1 MNSYQKGVNKM
12 NFNTYAEY
20 VKTHRINLHQIPEI
34 AFDLY
39 KTEAYIKAELKKL
52 GYKTINI
59 AKTGVIAIKPGKSQ
73 ETIAFRSDMDGLN
86 VVEETN
92 LKYKSKH
99 QGQMHACGH
108 DGHMA
113 MLLGFAKYLTTLKTL
128 NKNVMLVFQPAEE
141 GPGGAKLIVESG
153 IFKKH
158 NVKAIFGIHLY
169 PDLEEGKY
177 GLVDGPMMAQNGEFD
192 LLVKGVS
199 AHGAQPHKGNDAI
212 LASANLVSQYQAIV
226 SRFLNPLQPSVVT
239 IGTINGGEARNI
251 IAHSVKMSG
260 TVRSFNPANYLDI
273 KKGLAQINKGIEQSF
288 KVKVS
293 MDFRDYYP
301 PVIND
306 HSLFLKTS
314 AVLPKSSTKSI
325 EPMMFAEDFAFY
337 QQALPGMFIMLGT
350 RNEKLGYTHPLHSCY
365 FNFKEEVLTKGVELY
380 ASILKAMDV
389 I

>member
-1 MNSYQKGVNKM
+1 M
-12 NFNTYAEY
+12 NFNNYTDY
-20 VKTHRINLHQIPEI
+20 VKQHRINLHQIPEI
-34 AFDLY
+34 AFDLF
-39 KTEAYIKAELKKL
+39 KTEAYLKAELKKL
-52 GYKTINI
+52 GYKTINV
-59 AKTGVIAIKPGKSQ
+59 AKTGIIAIKTGKGK
-73 ETIAFRSDMDGLN
+73 ETIAFRSDMDALN
-86 VVEETN
+86 VLEETGI
-92 LKYKSKH
+92 KYKSKH
-99 QGQMHACGH
+99 VGKMHACGH

-113 MLLGFAKYLTTLKTL
+113 MLLGFAKYLTTLKDL
-128 NKNVMLVFQPAEE
+128 KKNVMLVFQPAEE

-153 IFKKH
+153 IFKKY

-192 LLVKGVS
+192 LLVKGTS

-212 LASANLVSQYQAIV
+212 LASGNLVVQYQAIV
-226 SRFLNPLQPSVVT
+226 ARFLNPLQPSVVT

-260 TVRSFNPANYLDI
+260 TVRSFNPKNYLEI
-273 KKGLAQINKGIEQSF
+273 KRGLNQINKGIEASF
-288 KVKVS
+288 NVKVQ

-306 HSLFLKTS
+306 HDLFSKVSEALPKTS
-314 AVLPKSSTKSI
+314 VKAI

>member
-1 MNSYQKGVNKM
+1 M
-12 NFNTYAEY
+12 NFNTYADY
-20 VKTHRINLHQIPEI
+20 VKQHRISLHQIPEI
-34 AFDLY
+34 AFDLF
-39 KTEAYIKAELKKL
+39 KTEAYLKAELKKL
-52 GYKTINI
+52 GYKTINV
-59 AKTGVIAIKPGKSQ
+59 AKTGVIAIKAGKSK
-73 ETIAFRSDMDGLN
+73 ETIAFRSDMDALS
-86 VVEETN
+86 VVEETG
-92 LKYKSKH
+92 LKYQSKH
-99 QGQMHACGH
+99 PGKMHACGH

-113 MLLGFAKYLTTLKTL
+113 MLLGFAKYLTTLRDLK
-128 NKNVMLVFQPAEE
+128 KNVMLVFQPAEE
-141 GPGGAKLIVESG
+141 GPGGAKIIVESG
-153 IFKKH
+153 IFKKY

-192 LLVKGVS
+192 LLVKGAS

-212 LASANLVSQYQAIV
+212 IASGNLVVQYQNVV

-239 IGTINGGEARNI
+239 IGTISGGEARNI

-260 TVRSFNPANYLDI
+260 TVRSFNTSNYLEI
-273 KKGLAQINKGIEQSF
+273 KKGLNQINKGIEQSF
-288 KVKVS
+288 NVKVT

-306 HSLFLKTS
+306 HELYNKVT
-314 AVLPKSSTKSI
+314 AVLPKSEVRAI

-337 QQALPGMFIMLGT
+337 QQAMPGMFIMLGT
-350 RNEKLGYTHPLHSCY
+350 RNTKLGYTHPLHSCY